1 MTIKNTIIDLLKN
14 KELTSIEIS
23 SELQI
28 PKKNL
33 WVYLKTLV
41 DEGKIER
48 TTDKKP
54 YKYRAIKTYDE
65 NMNNRLLHD
74 KIDKLEKTIS
84 NLREMFENGVLKVY
98 RDKMNDIYVKILE
111 EL

>member
-1 MTIKNTIIDLLKN
+1 MTIKNNIIELLSR
-14 KELTSIEIS
+14 KELNSIQIS
-23 SELQI
+23 SELQV
-28 PKKNL
+28 PKQNL

-41 DEGKIER
+41 DERKIER
-48 TTDKKP
+48 INDKKP
-54 YKYRAIKTYDE
+54 YKYKSYND

-74 KIDKLEKTIS
+74 KIDKLEKTLS

-98 RDKMNDIYVKILE
+98 KEKMNENYIKILE